1 MFCFVCPGE
10 YWFNQSDRSLLYVAN
25 ESTPPTGSVFE
36 HARVKQLFTVKGT
49 QDKPATDISFSGLSF
64 TGTLSVFLDPHG
76 VPSGGDWSLQ
86 RSAALFFE
94 GTNRTGTC

>member
-1 MFCFVCPGE
+1 VLF
-10 YWFNQSDRSLLYVAN
+10 LLLN
-25 ESTPPTGSVFE
+25 ESRLCHRSVFE

-94 GTNRTGTC
+94 GTNRTGAC